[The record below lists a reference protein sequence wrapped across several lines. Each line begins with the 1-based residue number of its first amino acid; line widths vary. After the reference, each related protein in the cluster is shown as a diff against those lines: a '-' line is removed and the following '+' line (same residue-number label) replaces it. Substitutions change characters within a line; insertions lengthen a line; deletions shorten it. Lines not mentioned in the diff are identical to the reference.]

1 MVIPNA
7 RVEIRDFAV
16 RHPRVYRILF
26 KLFCRLGTNP
36 RPPQLFNFVGGE
48 QYHELGLGHFRNLC
62 GIAGAVA
69 DDRVLDVG
77 CGIGRV
83 AVHFMDYLNS
93 AGRYDGFDIVA
104 LGVDWCNRRIAR
116 RRHNF
121 RFRYVDLYNA
131 EYNPSGQLDAA
142 TFKFPYED
150 ACFSLVFA
158 TSVLTHLLPGAALNY
173 LKEISRVLEP
183 GGRSLVTFFV
193 INSESRRHMPASAFD
208 FQPTNGQFWTMVPD
222 NPEAAIAF
230 DENLIRDM
238 YRQANLELQSP
249 IHYGSWSG
257 RNGAVGGQDIVL
269 AAKR

>member
-7 RVEIRDFAV
+7 RIELRDFAA

-26 KLFCRLGTNP
+26 RIYCRLGTNP

-48 QYHELGLGHFRNLC
+48 RYQELGLGHFENLR
-62 GIAGAVA
+62 GIAGAAV

-93 AGRYDGFDIVA
+93 DGRYDGFDIVG

-116 RRHNF
+116 RRRNF
-121 RFRYVDLYNA
+121 RFRHVDLYNA
-131 EYNPSGQLDAA
+131 EYNPTGRLDAT
-142 TFKFPYED
+142 TFKFPYAD

-158 TSVLTHLLPGAALNY
+158 TSVLTHLLPDAALNY
-173 LKEISRVLEP
+173 LREMSRVLEP

-193 INSESRRHMPASAFD
+193 INEESRRCMPSSAFH
-208 FQPTNGQFWTMVPD
+208 FQHTKREFWTMVPD

-230 DENLIRDM
+230 DEDHIRDM
-238 YRQANLELQSP
+238 YRQANLELQPP
-249 IHYGSWSG
+249 IRYGSWSG

-269 AAKR
+269 AIKR